1 MTVRDLMAGYTAY
14 TDANELAAMRG
25 THRGAAV
32 TTTNPTT
39 TSITCICHD
48 SAEPD
53 NAAEVSILTTLRQVR
68 ENV

>member
-25 THRGAAV
+25 THRGALV

-39 TSITCICHD
+39 TSITCFYHD
-48 SAEPD
+48 SAEPEKV
-53 NAAEVSILTTLRQVR
+53 AEVSILTTLRQVR